1 MFSVATESLT
11 ILSVIPAFSLSLFL
25 SFSLFSFFFFWR
37 CAVNHTRRVLNQT
50 GYIAEA
56 HRQRGC
62 RDRLHPHD
70 LQSCPCRGRVSRFLL
85 LYIVS
90 QLSVVKHLS
99 LNICGAK
106 MLSVH
111 NMTGGMQS
119 SSTV

>member
-25 SFSLFSFFFFWR
+25 SFFFFWC
-37 CAVNHTRRVLNQT
+37 CAVNHTRRMLNQT

-90 QLSVVKHLS
+90 QLAVVKHLS

-106 MLSVH
+106 ILGVH